1 MFLAY
6 SNNKE
11 QSLHANRVYTL
22 YIKFLSI
29 HQLFF
34 EKGSWRGGRVGRRR
48 GGGMEGGGVLK
59 GITILQV
66 TLKFD
71 KAVFV

>member
-1 MFLAY
+1 MLIEFIHY
-6 SNNKE
+6 ISNSCQFIN
-11 QSLHANRVYTL
+11 
-22 YIKFLSI
+22 
-29 HQLFF
+29 FF